1 MLCVEMHRRYAAF
14 SGALIPTLLA
24 TVNGNA
30 DAEAGL
36 PRRICFRLL
45 TEFILH
51 GVITDVKPVMRIIHD
66 AAGVP
71 AEEGKEYAVT
81 DANLIVTFSKTGGS
95 EILGVIPRTVV
106 GDMDRLKIET
116 EGKGTGKLV
125 MVDEAAE
132 KLSATEEGAD
142 TKKNEE
148 TKTGESNKIDL
159 EEHFTPSLSSKLQQ
173 KCQATIDAFNSTV
186 PTSRAVSQAITSTMH
201 KHCIGAYKTLSH
213 SYVTTHRR
221 LLKLE
226 KRCEQDRLLQG
237 NLSEAREKG
246 LKDAQSLLESL
257 KKSVET
263 LSEALDVDVP
273 VLEEE
278 ETSDEG
284 AADGKGIELWTKNG
298 NEADERLGPFDD
310 EETRSFYCDV
320 PDLLSTKPPAL
331 LGINPAELEKK
342 EEQNLRQYSGSGED
356 AEDIGGGDMAVD
368 EEVAAMDTVKEEDEE
383 ITEEP
388 SDEKDVEMEEG
399 EGGEKGDKGELVMHE
414 DVVFYS
420 MLVNSFTFYLSI
432 DKAED
437 AENKDT
443 PHYKLMALLEEELPE
458 ASRRDTID
466 ELADRFCVNH
476 GSNKKSRKRLY
487 ETLFL
492 VPRSRLDLLPYYS
505 RFAAIMDRV
514 YSDSTLVQ
522 ELEGQMHGQARF
534 KKNLNIESRMR
545 TARYLGELTKFRV
558 APPIVV
564 LRGIRRCLEDFSG
577 YNIDVACCLLESC
590 GRFLYRMKHTH
601 GKLAQLMETMMRIK
615 KARVSIELA
624 TCLVFF
630 C

>member
-1 MLCVEMHRRYAAF
+1 M
-14 SGALIPTLLA
+14 
-24 TVNGNA
+24 
-30 DAEAGL
+30 
-36 PRRICFRLL
+36 
-45 TEFILH
+45 
-51 GVITDVKPVMRIIHD
+51 
-66 AAGVP
+66 
-71 AEEGKEYAVT
+71 
-81 DANLIVTFSKTGGS
+81 
-95 EILGVIPRTVV
+95 
-106 GDMDRLKIET
+106 
-116 EGKGTGKLV
+116 
-125 MVDEAAE
+125 
-132 KLSATEEGAD
+132 
-142 TKKNEE
+142 
-148 TKTGESNKIDL
+148 
-159 EEHFTPSLSSKLQQ
+159 
-173 KCQATIDAFNSTV
+173 
-186 PTSRAVSQAITSTMH
+186 
-201 KHCIGAYKTLSH
+201 
-213 SYVTTHRR
+213 
-221 LLKLE
+221 
-226 KRCEQDRLLQG
+226 
-237 NLSEAREKG
+237 
-246 LKDAQSLLESL
+246 
-257 KKSVET
+257 
-263 LSEALDVDVP
+263 
-273 VLEEE
+273 
-278 ETSDEG
+278 
-284 AADGKGIELWTKNG
+284 
-298 NEADERLGPFDD
+298 
-310 EETRSFYCDV
+310 
-320 PDLLSTKPPAL
+320 LSTKPPAL

-342 EEQNLRQYSGSGED
+342 KEQNLRQYSGSGED
-356 AEDIGGGDMAVD
+356 ADDIGGGDMAVD
-368 EEVAAMDTVKEEDEE
+368 EEVAAMDTVKEEEVEE
-383 ITEEP
+383 NAEGP